1 MSIPPHATKPV
12 PHTQCGLAE
21 WALVRP
27 TRTLCLDVVSLL
39 GRCSPRWVY
48 RGTACPTAAA
58 SRPHSTMST
67 RAPAG
72 VAHRPSLRCVSAG
85 VHLSARPASQY
96 RLANMLLALALS

>member
-39 GRCSPRWVY
+39 PLQSPLGLTWDRLSHRSSIQAAQHHVHQGPRRGR
-48 RGTACPTAAA
+48 
-58 SRPHSTMST
+58 
-67 RAPAG
+67 
-72 VAHRPSLRCVSAG
+72 LRCVSAG
-85 VHLSARPASQY
+85 VHLSARPASQ
-96 RLANMLLALALS
+96 